1 MSPRTTDRSRKELRN
16 DLLDATNNLLQEDGL
31 EGFSL
36 TRAAEN
42 ADTSKQM
49 IYTLFGSKAD
59 LIKAVYDHKID
70 GFAEHLAET
79 EGDDPVHTLLKYA
92 LAYRDWILKNESMFN
107 LLFSLELHQRFE
119 EREDDVLERNVL
131 FDYYDEQ
138 VREAID
144 QGIIDESVDVE
155 SLSESFWAAANGSLR
170 LEVLDYYEDEE
181 TAKEHYVNTV
191 SGVFWGC
198 GTVLPEMDEAN

>member
-16 DLLDATNNLLQEDGL
+16 DLLNATNVLMQEDGL

-59 LIKAVYDHKID
+59 LIKGVYDHKID
-70 GFAEHLAET
+70 DFADHLEET

-92 LAYRDWILKNESMFN
+92 LAYRDWILENESMFD
-107 LLFSLELHQRFE
+107 LLFSMELHQQFE

-144 QGIIDESVDVE
+144 QGIIDESVDVK
-155 SLSESFWAAANGSLR
+155 SLSESLWAAANGSLR
-170 LEVLDYYEDEE
+170 LEVLDFYEDEE
-181 TAKEHYVNTV
+181 TAKEQFVNTV

-198 GTVLPEMDEAN
+198 GTVLPDMNEEN